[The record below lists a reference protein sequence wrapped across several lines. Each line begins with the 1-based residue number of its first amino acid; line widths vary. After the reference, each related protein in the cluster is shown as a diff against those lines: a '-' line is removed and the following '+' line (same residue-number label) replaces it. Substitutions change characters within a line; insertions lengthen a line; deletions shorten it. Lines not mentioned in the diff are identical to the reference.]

1 MFFVSFTTIIIYSN
15 STYIEVPMMRSM
27 QLKLIQIKQGLLALI
42 PSAMIPFLNLYT
54 TLRRVKNNTIRI
66 SSRGS
71 TELKRVHNR
80 VDPGFDSL
88 VSSVG
93 TSTHHLLI

>member
-15 STYIEVPMMRSM
+15 STYIEVPMMRSI
-27 QLKLIQIKQGLLALI
+27 QLQIKQGFFCRVLD
-42 PSAMIPFLNLYT
+42 PFTQSVCHFT
-54 TLRRVKNNTIRI
+54 TRWI
-66 SSRGS
+66 SSLGS

-88 VSSVG
+88 LDSVG

>member
-1 MFFVSFTTIIIYSN
+1 
-15 STYIEVPMMRSM
+15 MMRSM
-27 QLKLIQIKQGLLALI
+27 QLKLVQIKQGLLDLSHI
-42 PSAMIPFLNLYT
+42 DTVRFNSDDSLTQSVCHFT
-54 TLRRVKNNTIRI
+54 TRWI
-66 SSRGS
+66 SSLGS
-71 TELKRVHNR
+71 TELKWVHNR

>member
-15 STYIEVPMMRSM
+15 STYIEVPMMRSI
-27 QLKLIQIKQGLLALI
+27 QLKLKQIDPFIQ
-42 PSAMIPFLNLYT
+42 SVYT
-54 TLRRVKNNTIRI
+54 TLRRVKWTIEPPLNNTIRI
-66 SSRGS
+66 SSWGS